1 MKIGIVGAGMV
12 GSTTAFALV
21 LNRVGNEI
29 VLVDRDADLAA
40 AQAEDVVHAAPFA
53 HAMTVQ
59 AGGYDQLDGASVV
72 VLAAGVS
79 QQPGETRIQL
89 LDRNAAVFAD
99 IIPAVL
105 EAAPDAILL
114 IASNPVDI
122 MTQVATRIAGLPAER
137 IIGSG
142 TILDTA
148 RYRVLMGQHLGIS
161 AKSIHAHV
169 LGEHG
174 DSEVLHWSGARAG
187 TMRAV
192 EFADQIG
199 RPLTDE
205 VVCRIEDGVRRAA
218 YRIIEGKGATYYGI
232 GAGLSLIIR
241 AILGDERR
249 LLTVS
254 MVSPNPVGVPQVA
267 LSLPRVVGR
276 RGIEQSVDPSL
287 SDTETAALKRSAE
300 ILKAALDSLTV
311 V

>member
-29 VLVDRDADLAA
+29 VLVDRDAKLAA

-53 HAMTVQ
+53 HAMIVRGGEFADL
-59 AGGYDQLDGASVV
+59 AGAAVV

-99 IIPAVL
+99 IIPPVL
-105 EAAPDAILL
+105 KVAPDAILL

-122 MTQVATRIAGLPAER
+122 MTQVATRIADLPAMR
-137 IIGSG
+137 VIGSG

-148 RYRVLMGQHLGIS
+148 RFRVLLGRHLGIS

-174 DSEVLHWSGARAG
+174 DSEVLHWSAAKAG
-187 TMRAV
+187 TMQAAR
-192 EFADQIG
+192 FAEQIG
-199 RPLTDE
+199 RPLTDA
-205 VVCRIEDGVRRAA
+205 VLADIEDGVRLAA
-218 YRIIEGKGATYYGI
+218 YRIIEGKGSTYYGI

-241 AILGDERR
+241 SILGNERR

-254 MVSPNPVGVPQVA
+254 TVSPNAGGVSDVA

-276 RGIEQSVDPSL
+276 GGIELSVEPTL
-287 SDTETAALKRSAE
+287 NEAETAALARSAAV
-300 ILKAALDSLTV
+300 LKNAFDSLTTV
-311 V
+311 